1 MYVNLEVKGQLAKL
15 LATENLIVE
24 HRNVETAQFD
34 VQKRVLT
41 LPNWKRASNQVFDLL
56 VAHEVGHA
64 LYTPNEDWRKKCNVP
79 MQFLNVTEDVR
90 VEKLM
95 KRKFGGL
102 RKTFYKGYNH
112 LAEEDFFSIGDE
124 DVGEMNL
131 ADRANLY
138 FKIGNFVTIPFFN
151 QEESDIIKIIED
163 AETFEDAIDA
173 AKKLY
178 RYCKD
183 QHKKQQ
189 EDQQKPTNQGSPQA
203 SVDGQPQSESIQID
217 SEEDSEESQEQV
229 ETSDNTAGGNVQ
241 SLSDSADAESSEPE
255 VKTQSELD
263 EQLKDLIGYGGHDNK
278 YIEIPNLDLD
288 KVIHSHQEV
297 LADLNYHFSVFD
309 EEAFQNSD
317 RLYHEFCKSSTKEV
331 NYMVKEFECKKS
343 AAAYARAT
351 TSRTGVLDCTK
362 LHTYKYNEDLFKKVT
377 ILPDGKNHGLVF
389 VLDWSGSMGE
399 VILDTVKQV
408 LNLISFCRKVKI
420 PFELYAFINSFACDH
435 EDRWMSPLVENTV
448 VFFKEFKMLNLISSE
463 AKTKELD
470 KQMLNLYRM
479 AYSFRYYVEYSVPPS
494 YGLCGTP
501 LNNAIVTLHQIIPH
515 FQNKTGVE
523 KVNAIILT
531 DGESAPIVSS
541 VCIPAEQSI
550 YSKDYW
556 GVSPVNDRT
565 YLRNRKTGHVT
576 QMGSYSDQTSN
587 LIKDLSETF
596 PNTNIIGIR
605 LVSGRDFSN
614 FQRDWVAWEDRER
627 VTKQWR
633 KDKSVVIKKVGF
645 DVFFAIACNSLN
657 NSVEFDVEESASK
670 TQIRN
675 AFKKSLSSK
684 ALNKKILTEFI
695 SIIA

>member
-1 MYVNLEVKGQLAKL
+1 MSVNLEVKGQLAKL

-64 LYTPNEDWRKKCNVP
+64 LYTPNEDWKKKCNVP

-102 RKTFYKGYNH
+102 RKTFYKGYSH

-124 DVGEMNL
+124 DIGEMNL

-138 FKIGNFVTIPFFN
+138 FKIGNFVTVPFFN

-189 EDQQKPTNQGSPQA
+189 EDQQQPTNQGSPQA
-203 SVDGQPQSESIQID
+203 STDGQPQSESVQID
-217 SEEDSEESQEQV
+217 SEEDSDESQEQV

-241 SLSDSADAESSEPE
+241 SFPDSSDPESSEPE

-263 EQLKDLIGYGGHDNK
+263 EQLKDLIGYGGHENK

-288 KVIHSHQEV
+288 KVIHSHDKV
-297 LADLNYHFSVFD
+297 LSDINYHFSVFP
-309 EEAFQNSD
+309 EESFENSD
-317 RLYHEFCKSSTKEV
+317 LSYHQFCKSSIKEV

-362 LHTYKYNEDLFKKVT
+362 LHTYKYNDDIFKKVT

-420 PFELYAFINSFACDH
+420 PFELYAFVNSFPCDDD
-435 EDRWMSPLVENTV
+435 DRWLSPKVENTV
-448 VFFKEFKMLNLISSE
+448 AFFNDFKMLNLISSE
-463 AKTKELD
+463 SKTKQLD
-470 KQMLNLYRM
+470 QQMLNLWRM
-479 AYSFRYYVEYSVPPS
+479 AYSFRYYVDYSVPPG

-501 LNNAIVTLHQIIPH
+501 LNAAIVTLHQIIPH

-531 DGESAPIVSS
+531 DGESAPIRSS
-541 VCIPAEQSI
+541 ICIPKEQSI
-550 YSKDYW
+550 YSEDYW
-556 GVSPVNDRT
+556 GVNCVDDRT

-576 QMGSYSDQTSN
+576 KIGSYSDQTAN

-596 PNTNIIGIR
+596 PNINIIGIR
-605 LVSGRDFSN
+605 LVSGRDFAN
-614 FQRDWVAWEDRER
+614 FQRDWVSWEDRDR
-627 VTKQWR
+627 VSKQWR
-633 KDKSVVIKKVGF
+633 KEKSVVIKKVGF
-645 DVFFAIACNSLN
+645 DAFFAIACNSLN
-657 NSVEFDVEESASK
+657 NSVEFDVDESATK